1 MTNHP
6 VRRLHAVEYFKNL
19 GIDPNAAPDAA
30 GRATLAVRSS
40 AVSRAIDIFPGPVGV
55 LGVGSAVTTLPCV
68 IECES
73 FLFYTYCSVLVPG
86 LGREFEG
93 HSGGLGLGDCTGG
106 GVIYFADAAQL
117 LSTSDFGVTFVA
129 DAGGTVMV
137 TWGTHGNANAVGI
150 GEGAGAFGGT
160 GSWKSSPSV

>member
-6 VRRLHAVEYFKNL
+6 EHRLRAAEYFKNL
-19 GIDPNAAPDAA
+19 GINPNVAPDD
-30 GRATLAVRSS
+30 LAVPPPP
-40 AVSRAIDIFPGPVGV
+40 PGI
-55 LGVGSAVTTLPCV
+55 LSLSKAKAGSVTTLPCV

-160 GSWKSSPSV
+160 GSWKSSPSK